1 MFLLLCLHLHVFK
14 IPFLEEI
21 NHQNEK
27 RRIKNRNHQENHNMS
42 FGLVMIEQRE
52 KGRERKRATNE
63 SQLLIQDNIYK
74 KEKKKEINK

>member
-1 MFLLLCLHLHVFK
+1 
-14 IPFLEEI
+14 
-21 NHQNEK
+21 
-27 RRIKNRNHQENHNMS
+27 MS

-52 KGRERKRATNE
+52 KGRERKGKGERKRATNE